1 MRKPVSFRY
10 LKPIIILAISL
21 LVISSSS
28 FVSEM
33 GEASEDE
40 VPTWVE
46 GSYWSYN
53 RTEGDEITLYT
64 KTVGSD
70 DEPIDIDGD
79 IFECYML
86 NYTVI
91 KGGDIDTET
100 HFYTKDG
107 LSLVAEINSDGV
119 YAYNPT
125 VNEIDFPLE
134 AGKTWTSAAI
144 RWEKPEEEG
153 EYWEEGQR
161 MDFDFEVEGKSQVEV
176 PAGTFDAYLINMT
189 IYEEEPEDKVDLHI
203 HNYYSPE
210 VENTI
215 KIEEYEFGTLR
226 GKEELEDF
234 HLEESE
240 EENDDDEV
248 PFVGTGAIILMLAG
262 SAIIYSFHKK
272 FKEKDCR

>member
-1 MRKPVSFRY
+1 MKGSASLRY
-10 LKPIIILAISL
+10 LKPIMILAISL
-21 LVISSSS
+21 LIISSSS

-33 GEASEDE
+33 GEASEEE

-46 GSYWSYN
+46 DSYWSYN
-53 RTEGDEITLYT
+53 RTEGNKIINYT
-64 KTVGSD
+64 KKVDSD
-70 DEPIDIDGD
+70 EEYIDIDGD
-79 IFECYML
+79 IFESYML
-86 NYTVI
+86 NYTVEE
-91 KGGDIDTET
+91 GEIDTET

-125 VNEIDFPLE
+125 VNEIDFPLNV
-134 AGKTWTSAAI
+134 GKTWTSAAI

-153 EYWEEGQR
+153 EYWEKGER
-161 MDFDFEVEGKSQVEV
+161 MDFDFKVESKSQVKV
-176 PAGTFDAYLINMT
+176 PAGVFEAYLINMT
-189 IYEEEPEDKVDLHI
+189 IYEEGPDKQYDLHI

-226 GKEELEDF
+226 GKEELVDF
-234 HLEESE
+234 HLEER
-240 EENDDDEV
+240 EENDDEV
-248 PFVGTGAIILMLAG
+248 PFVGTGFIILMLAG
-262 SAIIYSFHKK
+262 SAIIYTFYKK